1 MKDYFSILWLRIFL
15 WIIVF
20 QLLAGISSSVSIPG
34 PWYDNLIKSPYTPPG
49 YVFGLVWPFLYTTL
63 AVFGFYLWQE
73 TIFVSEQKK
82 LQFVF
87 VLQMLINYAW
97 SPVFFGFGQITAACI
112 MIIAMV
118 LLTGY
123 LLYKCINYQY
133 YIGYL
138 LVPYLVW
145 SVFAGYLTG
154 YIFWFYPV

>member
-1 MKDYFSILWLRIFL
+1 MKDYFSTLWLRIFL
-15 WIIVF
+15 WIIAF
-20 QLLAGISSSVSIPG
+20 QLLAGISLSVSTPG
-34 PWYDNLIKSPYTPPG
+34 PWYYNLIESPFWQG
-49 YVFGLVWPFLYTTL
+49 VAFLHTTL
-63 AVFGFYLWQE
+63 AVFGFYLWQKA
-73 TIFVSEQKK
+73 IFVSEQKK

-97 SPVFFGFGQITAACI
+97 SPVFFGFGQITIACI
-112 MIIAMV
+112 MIITMV

-154 YIFWFYPV
+154 GIFWFYPV